1 MKENMLYFDWY
12 VDDRVYSLEYAGIED
27 DLAVLETDN
36 YILYLTIVGDTLI
49 KKDNL
54 KYKNY
59 DDFPLDLKE
68 LISKNGIQEEYGS
81 YKVIESCCF
90 NYCISKKI
98 GDEEEFL
105 CCFNTFNQIGSQDE
119 EKSKMNQIIN
129 SYIDTINQ

>member
-68 LISKNGIQEEYGS
+68 LISKNGIQEVGA
-81 YKVIESCCF
+81 K
-90 NYCISKKI
+90 
-98 GDEEEFL
+98 
-105 CCFNTFNQIGSQDE
+105 
-119 EKSKMNQIIN
+119 
-129 SYIDTINQ
+129 